1 MKAIAA
7 LGVALALV
15 VAPARA
21 AAPAEPSAD
30 PAADPAA
37 DPHAGHRA
45 PPAPGP
51 LPGGSLYQLEASL
64 EASDGTRL
72 PLAALRG
79 RPVVVTLF
87 YSTCTS
93 VCPMLT
99 LSMQRTLAALD
110 EREQAATRFVMISL
124 DAERDE
130 PARLAEFAR
139 SHHLGAA
146 FLVAH
151 ASATDVRA
159 IAAALGIR
167 YRQLPDGS
175 FSHASVLTLL
185 DRDGVPLARTQVLAA
200 ADEAFIATLRATL
213 R

>member
-1 MKAIAA
+1 MKAVAA
-7 LGVALALV
+7 LLTGLAVLA
-15 VAPARA
+15 APSRA
-21 AAPAEPSAD
+21 AAPAAP
-30 PAADPAA
+30 PAA
-37 DPHAGHRA
+37 DPHAAHHA
-45 PPAPGP
+45 APAPAP
-51 LPGGSLYQLEASL
+51 LPGGSLYQLGARL

-72 PLAALRG
+72 ELAALRG
-79 RPVVVTLF
+79 RPVVVTMF

-99 LSMQRTLAALD
+99 LAMQRALAALD
-110 EREQAATRFVMISL
+110 PGEQAAVRFVMVSL
-124 DAERDE
+124 DAERDD
-130 PARLAEFAR
+130 PARLAEFAQ
-139 SHHLGAA
+139 SHHLGAP

-151 ASATDVRA
+151 AGAADVRA

-200 ADEAFIATLRATL
+200 ADEAFIAKLRATL

>member
-110 EREQAATRFVMISL
+110 EREQAATR
-124 DAERDE
+124 DE